1 MRILICDDE
10 QQYLDILSAHVSEY
24 MRNRYIDAAITATTS
39 PRDVLQAG
47 QSFDLA
53 FLDIQMDSMDGISLA
68 KVLRERNRKLALFF
82 VTNYDEYQDDAMDL
96 QAFRFFE
103 KPFNVN
109 RLYAGL
115 DKAMEYIDGAYV
127 DIFLSGDGG
136 QQRVVV
142 DDIFYVT
149 RNARKVVLV
158 TKDSNLFTNEN
169 YDALCEKLP
178 PLFFYPVHKSYFV
191 NLHYVQKYS
200 YSELILT
207 NSDRV
212 PIAPASSLHSINS
225 GLSICGGAE
234 YAESTD
240 FCCCIPDR
248 DDDLV
253 HFFLQRFRKAFFFWT
268 LLGDWRDSI
277 WRSLC
282 WESFSG

>member
-1 MRILICDDE
+1 
-10 QQYLDILSAHVSEY
+10 
-24 MRNRYIDAAITATTS
+24 
-39 PRDVLQAG
+39 
-47 QSFDLA
+47 
-53 FLDIQMDSMDGISLA
+53 MDSMDGISLA

-212 PIAPASSLHSINS
+212 PIAPRKQSAFHKFWF
-225 GLSICGGAE
+225 E
-234 YAESTD
+234 YL
-240 FCCCIPDR
+240 R
-248 DDDLV
+248 
-253 HFFLQRFRKAFFFWT
+253 RR
-268 LLGDWRDSI
+268 
-277 WRSLC
+277 
-282 WESFSG
+282 